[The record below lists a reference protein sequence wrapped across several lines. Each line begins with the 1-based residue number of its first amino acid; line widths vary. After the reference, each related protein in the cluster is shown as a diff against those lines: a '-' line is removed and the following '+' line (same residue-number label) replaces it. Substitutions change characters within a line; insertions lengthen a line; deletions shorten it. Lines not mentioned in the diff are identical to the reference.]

1 VGRSRPDWKVLARQ
15 WLAVPDSAEVDWIE
29 YSDPARGLYRG
40 AWIVDEK
47 LHACVYVDG
56 RPTLPDRG
64 WLANLFGTNKLT
76 APLRA
81 SLLAARA
88 LEGADQG
95 ALVCSCFGVG
105 RNAIAACAKQLGAAA
120 TAAELGKRL
129 KCGTNCGSCVPEIQA
144 IIGESRRRTA
154 SG

>member
-1 VGRSRPDWKVLARQ
+1 MLG
-15 WLAVPDSAEVDWIE
+15 VPDSPDVDWIE
-29 YSDPARGLYRG
+29 YSDSARGLYRG
-40 AWIVDEK
+40 AWLSGER
-47 LHACVYVDG
+47 LQACIYIDG

-64 WLANLFGTNKLT
+64 WLGGMFGAGKLT

-88 LEGADQG
+88 LEGADPG
-95 ALVCSCFGVG
+95 AMVCSCFGVG

-120 TAAELGKRL
+120 TAAEIGKRL

-144 IIGESRRRTA
+144 LIGASKKRTA
-154 SG
+154 NA